1 MANPTTFINSYSA
14 NIAQLVSLMQTL
26 RTQNDQIDQDPSL
39 IEEYFD
45 PPETPP
51 LTTAPPQP
59 PRTDIVAEDVT
70 AAHDAIVQL
79 LFAFDSGEPPQKAAL
94 YQMLP

>member
-1 MANPTTFINSYSA
+1 MANPKTFIDSYSVS
-14 NIAQLVSLMQTL
+14 IAQLVSLMQTL
-26 RTQNDQIDQDPSL
+26 RTQNDQLDQDPTL
-39 IEEYFD
+39 ISEYFN
-45 PPETPP
+45 PPEPP
-51 LTTAPPQP
+51 PPMAG

-79 LFAFDSGEPPQKAAL
+79 LFTFDSGDPPQKAAL

>member
-1 MANPTTFINSYSA
+1 MANPNTFINAYSA
-14 NIAQLVSLMQTL
+14 NIAQFVNLMQTL

-39 IEEYFD
+39 IEDYFN
-45 PPETPP
+45 PPTQNPVQF
-51 LTTAPPQP
+51 PQA